1 MITAIVCLIIGAC
14 AGAVG
19 MGILAGRRD
28 ADCETCEALREAQA
42 ECRAMQETIDVLK
55 TELHNSNRKMYNIPM
70 GSAGARIL
78 YDLWAPKNTP
88 MKGD

>member
-14 AGAVG
+14 IGAVG
-19 MGILAGRRD
+19 MGILAGSNRD
-28 ADCETCEALREAQA
+28 CDTCEALREAQA
-42 ECRAMQETIDVLK
+42 EVLAMQETIDVLK
-55 TELHNSNRKMYNIPM
+55 TKLHNSNRKMYNIPR